1 MPETRLGRWLYSLI
15 SSSAPQETCDELIV
29 ALPSASAEPFTVVWY
44 VMIALVERDREW
56 ASHCIADISSDVAAA
71 VSLPESVAVS
81 TVEELMRAVLGY
93 RDATVPYCPVEDM
106 LSMCVTLCVVLARG
120 VALVEVEEMI
130 RKAEWVTA
138 REGINV
144 P

>member
-15 SSSAPQETCDELIV
+15 SSSASQETCDELIV

-44 VMIALVERDREW
+44 AMIALVERDREW
-56 ASHCIADISSDVAAA
+56 ASERIADISTDVAAA
-71 VSLPESVAVS
+71 VSLPEADVVS
-81 TVEELMRAVLGY
+81 TVGELMRAVLGY
-93 RDATVPYCPVEDM
+93 QDATVPYCPVEDM

-120 VALVEVEEMI
+120 VPDGEVAQMI
-130 RKAEWVTA
+130 RKAEWATA